1 MTFSPGHLGSYPVV
15 AWSRELI
22 IFDRFLSRIL
32 KYKSKLDISSSLIA
46 AMADDGDARAAEV
59 NADSDSGEDFYGF
72 FDQAGDSTSSN
83 LVSSETEWL
92 SLVLWMSDR
101 VAVSEWVGERW
112 RRCQRCSAWPSTR
125 SGPWSWQRSSDTGRW
140 WRRTPPHSSWRLSQ
154 VIWQPDDDV
163 GVPAASNQW
172 LPQLPNDVSYRAVQ

>member
-72 FDQAGDSTSSN
+72 FDQAGDSTSIMSSSTSS
-83 LVSSETEWL
+83 SSETE
-92 SLVLWMSDR
+92 
-101 VAVSEWVGERW
+101 
-112 RRCQRCSAWPSTR
+112 
-125 SGPWSWQRSSDTGRW
+125 
-140 WRRTPPHSSWRLSQ
+140 
-154 VIWQPDDDV
+154 
-163 GVPAASNQW
+163 
-172 LPQLPNDVSYRAVQ
+172 

>member
-46 AMADDGDARAAEV
+46 AMVDDGDARAAEV

-72 FDQAGDSTSSN
+72 VDQAGDSTSST
-83 LVSSETEWL
+83 SSETE
-92 SLVLWMSDR
+92 
-101 VAVSEWVGERW
+101 
-112 RRCQRCSAWPSTR
+112 
-125 SGPWSWQRSSDTGRW
+125 
-140 WRRTPPHSSWRLSQ
+140 
-154 VIWQPDDDV
+154 
-163 GVPAASNQW
+163 
-172 LPQLPNDVSYRAVQ
+172 